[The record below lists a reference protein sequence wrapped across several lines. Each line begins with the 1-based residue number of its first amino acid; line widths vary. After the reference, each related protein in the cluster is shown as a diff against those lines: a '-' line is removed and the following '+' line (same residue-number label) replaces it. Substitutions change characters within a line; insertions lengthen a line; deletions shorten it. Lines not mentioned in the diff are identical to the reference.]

1 MPNQAKVENR
11 SCFRLQIIYTHVI
24 LSQFFRQFFLRSR
37 PSSVDYQSNCQNIAI
52 GPTEEFV
59 NAVNNVAV
67 YIIKVLLYGQLQNS
81 YKTVLV
87 LYMVDN

>member
-1 MPNQAKVENR
+1 
-11 SCFRLQIIYTHVI
+11 
-24 LSQFFRQFFLRSR
+24 
-37 PSSVDYQSNCQNIAI
+37 VDYQSNCQNIAI

-81 YKTVLV
+81 YKTVVV